1 MAHVLT
7 TELRYAVMQA
17 AFEGKVVQQ
26 NALDTPIFKTL
37 SVIKNVKNELIQNKI
52 IKRFKTSP
60 IKKEETLDVPD
71 NWFISRLNDVIDV
84 RDGTHDSPKYQSTG
98 IPFITSKNLVN
109 GTIDFTNVKYISKE
123 DADNFN
129 KRSKVSNGDILM
141 AMIGSIG
148 KPVLVQNIDTEFAI
162 KNVAL
167 FKKYEGTDINMAYVY
182 LYLKYAE
189 MKMNNESTGGVQKF
203 VSLSYLR
210 NYIIPLPP
218 IEEQARIVAKVDE
231 IMAKIDEYE
240 KLENQLVKLKEQFPQ
255 DMKDSL
261 LQAGMMGKLTE
272 QLETDIPV
280 EETLKEITEKKA
292 QLVKNKSIRKE
303 KLLPKIN
310 EDEVLFDIPST
321 WKWVRLSSLYLIL
334 NGDRGKNYPSKN
346 KLHKT
351 GNYPFI
357 SALNLENNRVKK
369 DDNLLYLNNEQ
380 YESLKA
386 GKLVNND
393 RVMCI
398 RGSLGKHGVF
408 SGVSGAIASS
418 LVIIRKVLP
427 SENADFIDLFL
438 DSPVIFQQI
447 NSYNNGTA
455 LPNLSA
461 KNLKQFI
468 VPVPPIE
475 EQQRIVDKLDKLLPL
490 VDKLAELN

>member
-1 MAHVLT
+1 
-7 TELRYAVMQA
+7 
-17 AFEGKVVQQ
+17 
-26 NALDTPIFKTL
+26 
-37 SVIKNVKNELIQNKI
+37 
-52 IKRFKTSP
+52 
-60 IKKEETLDVPD
+60 
-71 NWFISRLNDVIDV
+71 
-84 RDGTHDSPKYQSTG
+84 
-98 IPFITSKNLVN
+98 
-109 GTIDFTNVKYISKE
+109 
-123 DADNFN
+123 
-129 KRSKVSNGDILM
+129 
-141 AMIGSIG
+141 
-148 KPVLVQNIDTEFAI
+148 
-162 KNVAL
+162 
-167 FKKYEGTDINMAYVY
+167 
-182 LYLKYAE
+182 
-189 MKMNNESTGGVQKF
+189 
-203 VSLSYLR
+203 
-210 NYIIPLPP
+210 
-218 IEEQARIVAKVDE
+218 
-231 IMAKIDEYE
+231 
-240 KLENQLVKLKEQFPQ
+240 
-255 DMKDSL
+255 MKDSL

-427 SENADFIDLFL
+427 SENADYIDLFL

-455 LPNLSA
+455 QPNLSA

>member
-7 TELRYAVMQA
+7 AELRYAVMQA

-52 IKRFKTSP
+52 IKQFKTSP
-60 IKKEETLDVPD
+60 IKKEETLNVPD

-261 LQAGMMGKLTE
+261 LQAGMMGELTGCQPNSTE
-272 QLETDIPV
+272 SYSNVFEISGGSQPSKSYFIETPQKEYVRLYQTRDYGDKPIPV
-280 EETLKEITEKKA
+280 YIPKKFATKQTKEGDI
-292 QLVKNKSIRKE
+292 
-303 KLLPKIN
+303 LLA
-310 EDEVLFDIPST
+310 
-321 WKWVRLSSLYLIL
+321 RY
-334 NGDRGKNYPSKN
+334 G
-346 KLHKT
+346 
-351 GNYPFI
+351 
-357 SALNLENNRVKK
+357 
-369 DDNLLYLNNEQ
+369 
-380 YESLKA
+380 
-386 GKLVNND
+386 
-393 RVMCI
+393 
-398 RGSLGKHGVF
+398 GSLGKVF
-408 SGVSGAIASS
+408 IAHDGAYNVAMVKVIPINPGAFLNKFIYYYHLSSAYQDFCRKASNGRSAQAGFNKDDIASIS
-418 LVIIRKVLP
+418 VNV
-427 SENADFIDLFL
+427 F
-438 DSPVIFQQI
+438 
-447 NSYNNGTA
+447 
-455 LPNLSA
+455 
-461 KNLKQFI
+461 
-468 VPVPPIE
+468 PIE
-475 EQQRIVDKLDKLLPL
+475 EQQRIVDKLDELLPL